1 MRGLSL
7 HKLIP
12 GKFAYMQTCLF
23 FLFRQIEFFEEKR
36 DQVRSISTEI
46 RSPVRPFLTD
56 RIFETFY
63 N

>member
-36 DQVRSISTEI
+36 DQVRSISTET
-46 RSPVRPFLTD
+46 RSTVRSFLTD

>member
-1 MRGLSL
+1 
-7 HKLIP
+7 
-12 GKFAYMQTCLF
+12 MQTCLF
-23 FLFRQIEFFEEKR
+23 FLFCQIEFFEEKR

-46 RSPVRPFLTD
+46 RSPVRSFLTD

>member
-1 MRGLSL
+1 
-7 HKLIP
+7 
-12 GKFAYMQTCLF
+12 MQTCLF

-36 DQVRSISTEI
+36 DQVRSIPTEI
-46 RSPVRPFLTD
+46 RSPVKSFLTD